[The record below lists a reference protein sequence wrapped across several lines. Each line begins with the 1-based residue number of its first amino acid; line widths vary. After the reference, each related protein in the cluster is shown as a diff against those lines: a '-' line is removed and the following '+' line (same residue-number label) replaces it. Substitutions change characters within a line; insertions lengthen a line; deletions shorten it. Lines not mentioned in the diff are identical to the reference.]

1 MNRRKRTTGDNL
13 DVGGRHIL
21 DMWNS
26 FEKGIFLVSRKYQ
39 RKLVWTLEEK
49 QNFID
54 TILHKYPIPLFLLV
68 GYKDKNN
75 EYHEDIIDGLQRLN
89 AIFSFIK
96 GEFAVSYNDH
106 YSYFNYDAMYAENT
120 TPSDTMKPVIDYKTC
135 REFLLY
141 KLPVT
146 ITEADDTT
154 VEDIFKRINSTG
166 RKLSKQDLRQAG
178 AVGAFSD
185 LVRKTASYVRGDY
198 TTSDVIP
205 LNEMPDISLSNSG
218 LKYKIKIKNVFWNV
232 HDICTFDNIR
242 ISQDEEIIARILSYI
257 ILGNNISPSSKK
269 LDEIYEPGSSIH
281 KELDN
286 AVQEKGIGQISD
298 YFSKI
303 YTDFKKIFESVN
315 STFSDWLFDKATQSG
330 KAKIFQALFLALH
343 ELRSSNYYI
352 SDYEQ
357 IANAIYKIGKSKFR
371 DITEDRNWTIKIRN
385 EAIQQFVLYLKPKM
399 VLKKLKNEDIEWKLK
414 FEDLLDRAVGIEQ
427 QMYDFKLG
435 LTVLKDGTRNPKI
448 ISKIVKTLTAMANT
462 NPDEDGVIIIG
473 VADDA
478 NAAKDYQKH
487 YNSSW
492 IENGKCFITGINDEI
507 KKYWGN
513 LESYVQ
519 YLKQEISRQ
528 PIQDDVKSQ
537 ILNNFKIIEYEER
550 IIIIIKCKNNGHS
563 FTYDSEFYERRGSN
577 TEKVQIGSP
586 SFNEL
591 IKRTTK

>member
-1 MNRRKRTTGDNL
+1 MGDNL

-26 FEKGIFLVSRKYQ
+26 FEKEIFLVNRKYQ

-54 TILHKYPIPLFLLV
+54 TILHKYPVPLFLLV
-68 GYKDKNN
+68 GYKDKNG
-75 EYHEDIIDGLQRLN
+75 EYHEDIIDGVQRLN
-89 AIFSFIK
+89 AIFSFIE
-96 GEFAVSYNDH
+96 GEFAVLYNGR
-106 YSYFNYDAMYAENT
+106 YSYFNYNAMYAENIN
-120 TPSDTMKPVIDYKTC
+120 PSDTAKLVIDYTTC

-198 TTSDVIP
+198 TTRDLVS

-218 LKYKIKIKNVFWNV
+218 LKYKIKIRDIFWNV
-232 HDICTFDNIR
+232 HDVCTLDNIR
-242 ISQDEEIIARILSYI
+242 VSQDEEIIARILCCI

-269 LDEIYEPGSSIH
+269 LDEIYEPDSNIH

-286 AVQEKGIGQISD
+286 AVNEKGIEQISD

-315 STFSDWLFDKATQSG
+315 STFSDWIFDRATQSG

-352 SDYEQ
+352 SDYAQ
-357 IANAIYKIGKSKFR
+357 AAKAIYKIGKSRFG

-399 VLKKLKNEDIEWKLK
+399 VLKKLKKEDIEWKLK

-435 LTVLKDGTRNPKI
+435 LTVLKDGTRNPEI
-448 ISKIVKTLTAMANT
+448 VSRIVKTLTAMANT
-462 NPDEDGVIIIG
+462 DPDEDGVIIIG
-473 VADDA
+473 VADDI
-478 NAAKDYQKH
+478 NAARDYQKH

-492 IENGKCFITGINDEI
+492 IETGKCFVTGVNGEVE
-507 KKYWGN
+507 KYWKS
-513 LESYVQ
+513 LENYVQ
-519 YLKQEISRQ
+519 YLKQEISKQ

-537 ILNNFKIIEYEER
+537 ILTNFKIIEYEER
-550 IIIIIKCKNNGHS
+550 TIIIIKCKNNGHS
-563 FTYDSEFYERRGSN
+563 FTYGSEFYERHGSN
-577 TEKVQIGSP
+577 TEKVEIGSP

-591 IKRTTK
+591 MKRTTK